1 MTDSTTG
8 TAGSATAFTPSKKKK
23 LTFNPKRI
31 GFWMLIGLIAVFL
44 LFPFY
49 WAINSSLKTEPQL
62 RMTPGTFI
70 PRDPDTNG
78 ISISFQNYR
87 AVFQNDAFIRSLW
100 NSAIVAT
107 SVTLVALVIGSFAG
121 FALGKLRFR
130 GRSAALYLVLSM
142 TMFPQVAVL
151 TGLYEFINFLGIK
164 ALPSFEPIPNPG
176 SMIITYMLFTLP
188 FTVWVLTSFFQ
199 ALPDELLQSA
209 QVDGATPFQAF
220 RLVLFPL
227 TAPALV
233 TTGLLAFI
241 AAFNEYLFALT
252 FTTIEPDA
260 RTVPVAIA
268 LFSGQIARQEP
279 FGEIMAAAVLV
290 TIPLIALVLVF
301 QRRIIGGLTAGA
313 VKG

>member
-1 MTDSTTG
+1 MTDITIGQAGETTK
-8 TAGSATAFTPSKKKK
+8 FVPSKKKWK
-23 LTFNPKRI
+23 FNPKRI
-31 GFWMLIGLIAVFL
+31 WFWLMIVGIAIFL

-70 PRDPDTNG
+70 PRDPESNG

-87 AVFQNDAFIRSLW
+87 AVFQNDAFIRSLL

-107 SVTLVALVIGSFAG
+107 AVTTLALVIGSFAG

-130 GRSAALYLVLSM
+130 GRTASMYLILSM

-151 TGLYEFINFLGIK
+151 TGLYAVIQ
-164 ALPSFEPIPNPG
+164 ALDISAMP
-176 SMIITYMLFTLP
+176 SMILSYMLFTLP
-188 FTVWVLTSFFQ
+188 FTVWVLTAFFQ

-220 RLVLFPL
+220 RLILFPL
-227 TAPALV
+227 TMPALV

-290 TIPLIALVLVF
+290 TLPLITLVLIF
-301 QRRIIGGLTAGA
+301 QKRIIGGLTAGA

>member
-1 MTDSTTG
+1 MAMDRPV
-8 TAGSATAFTPSKKKK
+8 TAEAATATAPRSR
-23 LTFNPKRI
+23 NAIPWKRI
-31 GFWMLIGLIAVFL
+31 GFWVLIILIAIFL

-49 WAINSSLKTEPQL
+49 WAVNSSLKSEAQL
-62 RMTPGTFI
+62 RMTPATFL
-70 PRDPDTNG
+70 PRHPETNAL
-78 ISISFQNYR
+78 SPYWQNYS
-87 AVFQNDAFIRSLW
+87 AVFQNEGFIRGLR

-107 SVTLVALVIGSFAG
+107 SVTILALLVGAFAG
-121 FALGKLRFR
+121 FALGKLRFK
-130 GRSAALYLVLSM
+130 GRTPSLYLILSM

-151 TGLYEFINFLGIK
+151 TGLYAVIVNLGIS
-164 ALPSFEPIPNPG
+164 AIP
-176 SMIITYMLFTLP
+176 SMILSYMLFTLP
-188 FTVWVLTSFFQ
+188 FTVWVLTAFFQ
-199 ALPDELLQSA
+199 ALPDDLLQSA
-209 QVDGATPFQAF
+209 QVDGATPFQSF
-220 RLVLFPL
+220 RMILLPL

-252 FTTIEPDA
+252 FTTIEPNA

-290 TIPLIALVLVF
+290 TIPLIALVLIF
-301 QRRIIGGLTAGA
+301 QKRIIGGLTAGA